1 MNIKIVHPNT
11 IEVWVSNYTDINPTS
26 HVVLYFARSLSDH
39 YDVIVPIHSTISCI
53 DPPIK
58 CEVKQEQFNDST
70 YQCSFCHKMFH
81 RVTILRDHFASY
93 GTAKKTDDVKPFVS
107 KIKNPV
113 KDPIVI
119 SDKSDEEMEEEAK
132 PEIRPRKRQKS
143 FHIIE
148 NPPVDIIC
156 LSDDGT
162 VETASIPS
170 PSILDES
177 PLQHSASDINES
189 EEESTTPAA
198 SPASVVIPSYVS
210 SQNLSLAS
218 NIEGTD
224 TVEELDDELSD
235 DPSLIQM
242 SFSDD
247 DDLTV
252 DNHGNRVI
260 NSNTLKKLPLQ
271 EVYRVPSDID
281 GACAYSL
288 SASSLASL
296 HEKCRDGRP
305 WKKDS
310 GTKWKDYD
318 KVRYKNCKGS
328 LKCSNLHC
336 AFLVQYLT
344 ENQLKFDK
352 NQMCTLCGAQ
362 GVPYCCAARKYTA
375 IKDVAAHIYHKD
387 TTLVNRK

>member
-1 MNIKIVHPNT
+1 M
-11 IEVWVSNYTDINPTS
+11 
-26 HVVLYFARSLSDH
+26 
-39 YDVIVPIHSTISCI
+39 
-53 DPPIK
+53 
-58 CEVKQEQFNDST
+58 
-70 YQCSFCHKMFH
+70 
-81 RVTILRDHFASY
+81 VTILREHFASC
-93 GTAKKTDDVKPFVS
+93 GPAKKMNDVKPFVS

-113 KDPIVI
+113 KDPIAI
-119 SDKSDEEMEEEAK
+119 SDKSDEETEEEAK
-132 PEIRPRKRQKS
+132 PDIRPRKRQKS

-148 NPPVDIIC
+148 NPPVDILR
-156 LSDDGT
+156 LSDNST

-189 EEESTTPAA
+189 EESTKLAA
-198 SPASVVIPSYVS
+198 SPAPVVIPSRVS

-218 NIEGTD
+218 NIEGPD
-224 TVEELDDELSD
+224 PVEELDDELND

-271 EVYRVPSDID
+271 EVNRVPSDID

-296 HEKCRDGRP
+296 HEKCRDERP

-310 GTKWKDYD
+310 GTKWKDY
-318 KVRYKNCKGS
+318 G
-328 LKCSNLHC
+328 
-336 AFLVQYLT
+336 T
-344 ENQLKFDK
+344 
-352 NQMCTLCGAQ
+352 
-362 GVPYCCAARKYTA
+362 
-375 IKDVAAHIYHKD
+375 
-387 TTLVNRK
+387 